1 MVQKSGRSDPSKGLA
16 GGKSSKAAAK
26 AAESGKAAVAPPPGA
41 PPRKRGRPRAFEPEV
56 ALKKALAAFRKS
68 GFSATSLDDLSAAM
82 GINRPSLYGTFG
94 DKRELFLK
102 AYQRYRAETN
112 ALFAP
117 ALDPKLTLRQMLE
130 MVYAT
135 AINIY
140 LSGDHGP
147 SGCFTVMTAASEAMS
162 DPEIRAIVQK
172 AIENS
177 DRTIA
182 GRFRAAMEQ
191 GELPPKTDC
200 DALARIVSASIQ
212 SIAIRSRAH
221 VPRAELEAMARSTI
235 DLVAGPAR
243 R

>member
-1 MVQKSGRSDPSKGLA
+1 MVQKSGSSNSRRGSAREKSPKPA
-16 GGKSSKAAAK
+16 GKAPEAAAVV
-26 AAESGKAAVAPPPGA
+26 SP

-56 ALKKALAAFRKS
+56 ALKQALNTFRKS

-130 MVYAT
+130 MVFAT

-140 LSGDHGP
+140 LSGDDGP
-147 SGCFTVMTAASEAMS
+147 SGCFSVMTAASEAIH
-162 DPEIRAIVQK
+162 DPEIREIVQT
-172 AIENS
+172 AIHNA
-177 DRTIA
+177 DRTFA
-182 GRFRAAMEQ
+182 ERFRAAMAQ
-191 GELPPKTDC
+191 GQLPANTNC
-200 DALARIVSASIQ
+200 DTLAKIVSAAVQ
-212 SIAIRSRAH
+212 SIAIRARVH
-221 VPRAELEAMARSTI
+221 VPRADLEEIARSTI
-235 DLVAGPAR
+235 DLVAGPAPR
-243 R
+243 

>member
-1 MVQKSGRSDPSKGLA
+1 MVQKSGRSDVSKGPA
-16 GGKSSKAAAK
+16 RGESSKPVKSDKTLAPAA
-26 AAESGKAAVAPPPGA
+26 A

-56 ALKKALAAFRKS
+56 ALKQALNAFRQT

-130 MVYAT
+130 MVFAT
-135 AINIY
+135 AIKIY
-140 LSGDHGP
+140 LSGDQGP

-162 DPEIRAIVQK
+162 DPDIREIVQK
-172 AIENS
+172 AIVNA
-177 DRTIA
+177 DRSFADRLRLAIT
-182 GRFRAAMEQ
+182 Q
-191 GELPPKTDC
+191 GELPATTDC
-200 DALARIVSASIQ
+200 DALAKLISASIQ

-221 VPRAELEAMARSTI
+221 VPRAELEAIASSMI
-235 DLVAGPAR
+235 DLVAGPR

>member
-1 MVQKSGRSDPSKGLA
+1 MVQKSGRSSPSKGFS
-16 GGKSSKAAAK
+16 GGKSSNPAGAAPRTGSG
-26 AAESGKAAVAPPPGA
+26 AATSVP

-56 ALKKALAAFRKS
+56 ALKQALDAFRQT

-117 ALDPKLTLRQMLE
+117 AFDPKLTLRQMLE
-130 MVYAT
+130 LVYST

-140 LSGDHGP
+140 LSGDRGP

-162 DPEIRAIVQK
+162 DPDIREVVQK
-172 AIENS
+172 AIGNA
-177 DRTIA
+177 DRA
-182 GRFRAAMEQ
+182 FAERFRLAVTV
-191 GELPPKTDC
+191 GELPASTDC
-200 DALARIVSASIQ
+200 DALAKLLSASIQ
-212 SIAIRSRAH
+212 SIAIRTRAH
-221 VPRAELEAMARSTI
+221 TPRAELEAIARSMI
-235 DLVAGPAR
+235 ALLAGPR
-243 R
+243 PG